1 MTASQRFRQQTAPF
15 AQSLFDEVRKL
26 SRSQFGVT
34 RLGYSETETR
44 VMKHIES
51 VAM

>member
-1 MTASQRFRQQTAPF
+1 MTASQRFRQQTVPF
-15 AQSLFDEVRKL
+15 AKSLFDEVREL